1 MTALA
6 NGMTCAEVGQRTP
19 APGLPF
25 LGLCY
30 ASRTCWAGILE
41 AKRPVERSPDA
52 PVAPATA
59 RQPPLAGE
67 RTSQDRKH
75 CSAEPSLNH
84 QPADQRANTTRLG
97 LCVSALDCCLA
108 VFTVEDGA
116 CWLRPTRTP
125 ERQRKG
131 GALTR
136 QRAQGKHSGLIGEQL
151 CNPPSLLFLLF
162 LGILLRTL
170 SLCYLESLC
179 DKPFKIQRL

>member
-1 MTALA
+1 M
-6 NGMTCAEVGQRTP
+6 
-19 APGLPF
+19 
-25 LGLCY
+25 
-30 ASRTCWAGILE
+30 
-41 AKRPVERSPDA
+41 ERSPDA

-59 RQPPLAGE
+59 RRPPLAGE

-84 QPADQRANTTRLG
+84 QPADQRANATRLR

-125 ERQRKG
+125 ERQGKG

-151 CNPPSLLFLLF
+151 CNPPSLLFLF

-179 DKPFKIQRL
+179 DKPCAFLLDLKSKGFDFLKYYFPL